1 MKIENPSNRLLG
13 ILVQTGSSFA
23 GQNVPRRSN
32 IEKHVIFEAMED
44 RFLKRG
50 SFNNEVVG
58 LAVPVPTNW
67 QNKAKWLAFFY
78 F

>member
-44 RFLKRG
+44 RYIFFL
-50 SFNNEVVG
+50 NEDH
-58 LAVPVPTNW
+58 LTMRWCA
-67 QNKAKWLAFFY
+67 
-78 F
+78 